1 MNNRLKANYC
11 YNYNDYF
18 LRVTRH
24 YKHNRLKTAKKII
37 FICFL
42 RVFYKFNNI
51 RRGMNRCDNEEICN
65 AVKDKGAFYRASV

>member
-1 MNNRLKANYC
+1 MNHRLKANYC

-65 AVKDKGAFYRASV
+65 EVKDEGAFYRASV